1 MSAIPYKTLG
11 VDKQGTPFTSDASP
25 IGPAQKQYL
34 SENGTASSVITFT
47 DNTTVVGVTAVGS
60 PVFVKWIGR
69 TNTNP
74 SVIVAA
80 GATANFDDV
89 IPANTTRI
97 FPIPIEQQG
106 VSSIVGANIQHGLY
120 NRIAWKTNGN
130 GSIIGV
136 EF

>member
-1 MSAIPYKTLG
+1 MALIPYRTLG

-25 IGPAQKQYL
+25 LGPARKQYF
-34 SENGTASSVITFT
+34 SENGTASSVITVT

-60 PVFVKWIGR
+60 PVFIKWVSR
-69 TNTNP
+69 SDTAA
-74 SVIVAA
+74 SVVAA
-80 GATANFDDV
+80 VGATANFDDV
-89 IPANTTRI
+89 VPANTTRI
-97 FPIPIEQQG
+97 FPIPIEQSG
-106 VSSIVGANIQHGLY
+106 VSSIVGANIQHGLF